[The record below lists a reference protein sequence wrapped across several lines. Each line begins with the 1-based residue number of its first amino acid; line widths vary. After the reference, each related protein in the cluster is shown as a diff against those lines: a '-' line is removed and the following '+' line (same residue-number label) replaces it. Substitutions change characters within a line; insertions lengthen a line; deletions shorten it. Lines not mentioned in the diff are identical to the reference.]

1 MKKPAVGFLPLY
13 VELYDRQ
20 YPEMRPRIEA
30 FSESIASKLSSQL
43 DIISAPICRLE
54 HEFSD
59 AIALFKEKGAIAI
72 ITLHL
77 DYSPSLESAKPL
89 AASGLPIIVLDTTE
103 KYYFGPAQS
112 DSEIMYNHGIHGV
125 QDMCNLLIRNGV
137 RFSVEAGHADCS
149 DVIDRVVNRVYG
161 IQMASV
167 FRKQRVG
174 AIGGPFEGMGDF
186 VVSRDELRSR
196 IGIEVLDY
204 DEEASKDELGRIE
217 DKEIAQDWEYYSSR
231 CNVQGIEGT
240 SPLWERSSRM
250 GLVLRKWIERE
261 KLTAF
266 TFNFQGAGRDG
277 LPVIPFHEINDLM
290 SKGVGYAGEGDVL
303 TAAFVGSLLPVFPDT
318 TFSEMFCP
326 DWAEDSILLSHMGEM
341 NISVMA
347 DRPLLVEKEFG
358 FTSAENPAV
367 TYGRLKAGK
376 AFLADL
382 APFGNGRY
390 SLIAVPVEILDVV
403 QPDNLMM
410 SIHGWFRPLG
420 CDICRFLEEYSQA
433 GGTHHLAIVYGDA
446 GSALRTF
453 ADELG
458 FDFVSI

>member
-149 DVIDRVVNRVYG
+149 DVIDRVVNR
-161 IQMASV
+161 
-167 FRKQRVG
+167 
-174 AIGGPFEGMGDF
+174 DH
-186 VVSRDELRSR
+186 LR
-196 IGIEVLDY
+196 EWV
-204 DEEASKDELGRIE
+204 
-217 DKEIAQDWEYYSSR
+217 
-231 CNVQGIEGT
+231 
-240 SPLWERSSRM
+240 
-250 GLVLRKWIERE
+250 
-261 KLTAF
+261 
-266 TFNFQGAGRDG
+266 
-277 LPVIPFHEINDLM
+277 
-290 SKGVGYAGEGDVL
+290 
-303 TAAFVGSLLPVFPDT
+303 
-318 TFSEMFCP
+318 
-326 DWAEDSILLSHMGEM
+326 ILLFP
-341 NISVMA
+341 VMSCG
-347 DRPLLVEKEFG
+347 PV
-358 FTSAENPAV
+358 SA
-367 TYGRLKAGK
+367 
-376 AFLADL
+376 
-382 APFGNGRY
+382 
-390 SLIAVPVEILDVV
+390 
-403 QPDNLMM
+403 
-410 SIHGWFRPLG
+410 
-420 CDICRFLEEYSQA
+420 
-433 GGTHHLAIVYGDA
+433 
-446 GSALRTF
+446 
-453 ADELG
+453 
-458 FDFVSI
+458 